1 MKDLNSLV
9 LEVAQLISEITG
21 ESVCVES
28 SRDSIPAWDS
38 LRHVEIIFA
47 FGDSYGITLEEAE
60 MAKLNSVKSL
70 AQRVLSKQ

>member
-21 ESVCVES
+21 ESVGVES
-28 SRDSIPAWDS
+28 SRDSISAWDS

-47 FGDSYGITLEEAE
+47 FEEAYGITLEEGE

>member
-1 MKDLNSLV
+1 MKDLNSLE

-21 ESVCVES
+21 ESVGVES

-47 FGDSYGITLEEAE
+47 FEDSYGITLEEAE

>member
-1 MKDLNSLV
+1 MKNLNSLE

-21 ESVCVES
+21 ESVGVES

-47 FGDSYGITLEEAE
+47 FEDSYGITLEEAE